1 MIGAVSG
8 TAVWT
13 FNELAAVTSTGELG
27 NWLPNACPLVG
38 AWSGGGWFD
47 EAIREMFHWSGVRQ
61 MSQEI

>member
-1 MIGAVSG
+1 MSG

-27 NWLPNACPLVG
+27 NWLPSTCPLVG

-47 EAIREMFHWSGVRQ
+47 EAIGEVIHWFGVRQ
-61 MSQEI
+61 TSQEM